1 MFRRFVFAALSAMT
15 MLSLAACSST
25 PSDVKATEEDDN
37 NMTLSGSSNK
47 ERLFNYITE
56 IYDTGKTISGQMDL
70 TWAPG
75 VDMAQTVYEDT
86 GRYPAIMG
94 YDFMNYTCSCNN
106 TDQTNEALS
115 WWKDAKGTG
124 KHGIV
129 TFCWHWR
136 NPLNPDKRE
145 SSSDDNFYTKGTSFR
160 IPFENGKL
168 NESSEA
174 FVAIKKDLDTV
185 AKELTILK
193 NAGVPV
199 LWRPLHEASGGWFWW
214 GASGKDAYIALYR
227 YMYDYFTQEKGLD
240 NLIWVWNGQSA
251 QWYPGDSY
259 CDVISWDE
267 YDSSKFDADYKAL
280 VEMGTDKVIALSEN
294 GPIPKEPYGMNCNWA
309 WFMTWNDSGDA
320 GNDNEDGDFWSNE
333 KYNTLSHRKEIYN
346 HNDVRTLDEL
356 PDFTQAQ

>member
-1 MFRRFVFAALSAMT
+1 M
-15 MLSLAACSST
+15 
-25 PSDVKATEEDDN
+25 
-37 NMTLSGSSNK
+37 
-47 ERLFNYITE
+47 
-56 IYDTGKTISGQMDL
+56 
-70 TWAPG
+70 
-75 VDMAQTVYEDT
+75 
-86 GRYPAIMG
+86 
-94 YDFMNYTCSCNN
+94 
-106 TDQTNEALS
+106 
-115 WWKDAKGTG
+115 
-124 KHGIV
+124 
-129 TFCWHWR
+129 
-136 NPLNPDKRE
+136 
-145 SSSDDNFYTKGTSFR
+145 
-160 IPFENGKL
+160 
-168 NESSEA
+168 
-174 FVAIKKDLDTV
+174 
-185 AKELTILK
+185 
-193 NAGVPV
+193 
-199 LWRPLHEASGGWFWW
+199 WRPLHEASGRWFWW

-251 QWYPGDSY
+251 QWYPGDIY